1 MQNEVKRA
9 ILNAVADLKGYV
21 DIAISN
27 DSVWVDSDFV
37 RVAYI
42 VEEDGTSEFSVTTRT
57 KRGGYKHGEDI
68 WPLEKIVDCLNVAV
82 KLANEV
88 RDNVE
93 D

>member
-9 ILNAVADLKGYV
+9 IINAVADLKGYV
-21 DIAISN
+21 DIAICN
-27 DSVWVDSDFV
+27 DSVWVDSEFV
-37 RVAYI
+37 SVAYI

-82 KLANEV
+82 KLANEES
-88 RDNVE
+88 NYVE